1 MSKAKPAPFLHA
13 RVTAELPFEL
23 FLPSGLYPLKLGTS
37 DAALPI
43 LLNETPAWVLGYAA
57 ESSTPTVLR
66 NPRHMGIIG
75 KRNEIPAT
83 ISKWVKDAG
92 LDRAVIMP
100 ASTILELW
108 IPITEDDAS
117 REVRAWADL
126 ERNRALIVFLLNQFL
141 SRYQAAC
148 GFTPPAGLVAPVS
161 QLELG
166 HLSVQFFVGDA
177 PRSRGCVITPALPA
191 EPAKE
196 SLTLSKDTESRFQA
210 ALRTPAIPL
219 WLELAHDAYSLL
231 YRNRKELSII
241 AWIQC
246 LEVAVAQLADHF
258 GTRLEDR
265 ATVEQSLSK
274 LLTSQNLQGLEDSLR
289 ARLQAA
295 RQLRNSII
303 HDGTRLRF
311 DDPQA
316 ESVAETVIRALAL
329 IRPIAGP

>member
-1 MSKAKPAPFLHA
+1 
-13 RVTAELPFEL
+13 
-23 FLPSGLYPLKLGTS
+23 
-37 DAALPI
+37 
-43 LLNETPAWVLGYAA
+43 
-57 ESSTPTVLR
+57 
-66 NPRHMGIIG
+66 MGVIG
-75 KRNEIPAT
+75 QADDIPAS

-117 REVRAWADL
+117 REVQAWADL
-126 ERNRALIVFLLNQFL
+126 EHNRTLIVFLLNQFL

-161 QLELG
+161 ELELR
-166 HLSVQFFVGDA
+166 HLSVRFFVGDA
-177 PRSRGCVITPALPA
+177 PRSSGCAITAALPA
-191 EPAKE
+191 EPAKRSFALPE
-196 SLTLSKDTESRFQA
+196 GTEGRFQA

-231 YRNRKELSII
+231 YRNRKELSIL

-258 GTRLEDR
+258 STRLEDR

-274 LLTSQNLQGLEDSLR
+274 LLTSQNLQPLEDSLR

-311 DDPQA
+311 DDSQA
-316 ESVAETVIRALAL
+316 ESIAEAVIGALAL